1 MTNPATC
8 RASEEVSREAGNI
21 LKYRAGLTDLVSS
34 LLAVPCLEDV
44 GSLYPV
50 FPPQDV
56 DAAYMNK
63 VELEGKVDSLN
74 DEISFLKTL
83 NETVSSRV
91 GGVSSSS
98 LRKEPR

>member
-1 MTNPATC
+1 M
-8 RASEEVSREAGNI
+8 V
-21 LKYRAGLTDLVSS
+21 LS

-44 GSLYPV
+44 GSLCPVLRTWCRHSLYPV

-63 VELEGKVDSLN
+63 VELEGKADSLN